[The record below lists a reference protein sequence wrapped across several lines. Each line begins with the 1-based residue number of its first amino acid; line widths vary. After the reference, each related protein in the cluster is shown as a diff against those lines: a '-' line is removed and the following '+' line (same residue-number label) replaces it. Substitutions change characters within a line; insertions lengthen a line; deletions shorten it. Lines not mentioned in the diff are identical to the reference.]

1 MSNKKHRSIK
11 DKTILLI
18 DSKYGFRIQES
29 LWWSKDLR
37 DKLKDMQFRK
47 DLVEKLLLRI
57 GGDDVV
63 EGQGVDHNAL
73 FSKGQLQEK
82 KHVIVIR
89 HAVSIM
95 YPKERQIPY
104 RGYALDI
111 AGTWHEH
118 TWKVFLPEDEDKKE
132 IVIESGRTR
141 VMYFGYPE
149 GELPEKTK
157 S

>member
-1 MSNKKHRSIK
+1 MSNKKHQSIK

-18 DSKYGFRIQES
+18 DLKYGFRIQES

-37 DKLKDMQFRK
+37 DKLSNMQFRK

-57 GGDDVV
+57 GGDGVV

-82 KHVIVIR
+82 DCVIR
-89 HAVSIM
+89 YAVSIM

-118 TWKVFLPEDEDKKE
+118 TWKVFFTEDEDKKE
-132 IVIESGRTR
+132 ILIESGRTR